1 MEVTMIKRRKKSDC
15 SCSGHPSGQP
25 KVTRGPCYGCGMRA
39 AVRER
44 IRGRQIERVWSEAID
59 LEDVED

>member
-1 MEVTMIKRRKKSDC
+1 MEVTMIKQPKKSDC

-25 KVTRGPCYGCGMRA
+25 KVSRGPCYGNGA
-39 AVRER
+39 AVRAR
-44 IRGRQIERVWSEAID
+44 ICGKRIARVWLGAVD

>member
-1 MEVTMIKRRKKSDC
+1 
-15 SCSGHPSGQP
+15 
-25 KVTRGPCYGCGMRA
+25 MRA